1 MISQVKIFNTIDG
14 RQAIVYSTT
23 LRNGSTSYSDA
34 PVFYEKA
41 TAQISILT
49 FKEDLIQTFEPVIL
63 FEINTM
69 LGVILKVDECQA
81 SFNAQNNVCF
91 IRILHANGTLYKSIL
106 FSTAGSVIKIENLK
120 NFGSENSNII
130 VSDESTLIPF
140 LYGGYILVNSINNIN
155 VGYIY
160 DENGNNIRELDIPE
174 IYKNSGN
181 IYRSGVLSINNTAW
195 MLLDNSSIGWS
206 LATFETPQELNKAQF
221 QNPLITSLIPSL
233 NQQINKNEI
242 LNTNL
247 SSDVGSLR
255 TTRRSFSIEEPLSGI
270 NKGFWKVTTNQ
281 LTEPNKIAESTTG
294 TLQLTTFGTSYYNN
308 FSSSAEKDEFKNAL
322 QNQLCDSIPINQS
335 RFRMSGKLLPD
346 TRKKDQLLIE
356 FKILSTQDKYEPN
369 VESIINDLNTIIKN
383 KEIVLPL
390 NLSNLIDQEYGFV
403 QASNIWEENKF
414 ILLGL
419 GIALLIFCLIY
430 LWARRRNSEG
440 NNFALIQ
447 AVMIWFDL
455 TMDILFIVKNGHDVE
470 KLYIPS
476 VIVLAVSI
484 IFNVISAFKL
494 FTYELKNN
502 EKFLEWFIGNAKLA
516 SIFTILSSAD
526 VGALSI
532 LNSRFGGFELF
543 NSSLSLK
550 TQKKIFYGTTA
561 NLFIE
566 DIPQLTIQILYRMNV
581 ITYSTIP
588 LLSLIT
594 SSILVASDVLSRTYN
609 LISGLYFIHK
619 KKEPKDS
626 NESDLPEVLID

>member
-1 MISQVKIFNTIDG
+1 MELILDVRTYDDGTYMLYGWDKILFVFPNDSSAEIDREKYLRNGYNNIRTYPLTKNYFLYLYGKDFDQYGDIIDWNGNIILNNIFFGPTNRDDNNDIDIKGIEIEKPSFLIALGVPEGDYFYWKRFEFKNDITSFLEVVNSSIIIDKDYMISQVKIFNTIDG

-242 LNTNL
+242 LNVKITFSIKVIKSTGKITIYELKNDNQPIFNIRQTYPVMSDLCELQDGGNAL
-247 SSDVGSLR
+247 SCQILQSTFNRPNSNYMIVVDNGFV
-255 TTRRSFSIEEPLSGI
+255 RSFSIEEPLSGI

-308 FSSSAEKDEFKNAL
+308 FSSSAEKDDFKNAL

-403 QASNIWEENKF
+403 QACKF
-414 ILLGL
+414 
-419 GIALLIFCLIY
+419 
-430 LWARRRNSEG
+430 
-440 NNFALIQ
+440 
-447 AVMIWFDL
+447 
-455 TMDILFIVKNGHDVE
+455 
-470 KLYIPS
+470 
-476 VIVLAVSI
+476 
-484 IFNVISAFKL
+484 
-494 FTYELKNN
+494 
-502 EKFLEWFIGNAKLA
+502 
-516 SIFTILSSAD
+516 
-526 VGALSI
+526 
-532 LNSRFGGFELF
+532 
-543 NSSLSLK
+543 
-550 TQKKIFYGTTA
+550 
-561 NLFIE
+561 
-566 DIPQLTIQILYRMNV
+566 
-581 ITYSTIP
+581 
-588 LLSLIT
+588 
-594 SSILVASDVLSRTYN
+594 
-609 LISGLYFIHK
+609 
-619 KKEPKDS
+619 
-626 NESDLPEVLID
+626 